1 LPGYRFKMLM
11 LLIRRRG
18 LSSPSVSKCQSRIRF
33 RLPNFPAHDDF
44 FPSMAMM
51 MMMLIGA
58 AAAVLASFFPS
69 LFAPAFPRVFPQPG
83 PSTLAALA

>member
-1 LPGYRFKMLM
+1 MLM

-18 LSSPSVSKCQSRIRF
+18 LSLAVRVKMPIENPLPSSQFSR
-33 RLPNFPAHDDF
+33 
-44 FPSMAMM
+44 PSMAMM